1 MSANTQ
7 LNGTLTSDEINEI
20 ASRIVTSRKYKDLD
34 LPEETVLDL
43 INQSAKN
50 ARNFREVEKTVRQKL
65 HNIIAPYLESVNYEA
80 AVLDI
85 QSIPPSDKASIK
97 HFSLQMLES
106 HSSTRERI
114 PILTDFYKKIFSFTG
129 IPRQILDLACGF
141 NPFSLPWMN
150 LALETTYRAY
160 DLHQPRIDLIN
171 KYLTLVGRPPLA
183 EKRDILVN
191 PPKENADVAFFFKEA
206 HRFEQRQ
213 HGCNRAFWESL
224 NVRYLLVSLPAANL
238 TGSRSMVEGQRIL
251 VERTLKGLPWIV
263 NEITFSTEI
272 VFCIDKG
279 R

>member
-1 MSANTQ
+1 MKATLQANQ
-7 LNGTLTSDEINEI
+7 TLTSDAVKEIT
-20 ASRIVTSRKYKDLD
+20 SRILTSRKYKGLS
-34 LPEETVLDL
+34 LPEETILDL
-43 INQSAKN
+43 INQSKKN
-50 ARNFREVEKTVRQKL
+50 ARNSHEVEKTVRQKL
-65 HNIIAPYLESVNYEA
+65 HNIIAPYLESLNYEA
-80 AVLDI
+80 AVLDL
-85 QSIPPSDKASIK
+85 QSIPPSDKASIEQ
-97 HFSLQMLES
+97 FSLHMLES
-106 HSSTRERI
+106 HSSTLERI
-114 PILTDFYKKIFSFTG
+114 PIMTDFYKKIFSFTG
-129 IPRQILDLACGF
+129 TPSQILDLACGF

-150 LALETTYRAY
+150 IPLEINYHAY

-171 KYLTLVGRPPLA
+171 KYLTQIGRPPMA

-213 HGCNRAFWESL
+213 HGCNRIFWESL

-263 NEITFSTEI
+263 NEITFGTEI

>member
-1 MSANTQ
+1 MSANDQ
-7 LNGTLTSDEINEI
+7 SDQALTNDEVKEI
-20 ASRIVTSRKYKDLD
+20 TSRILSSRKYKGLD
-34 LPEETVLDL
+34 LPEDTVLDL
-43 INQSAKN
+43 INQSAKK
-50 ARNFREVEKTVRQKL
+50 ARNSRDVEKIVRQKL
-65 HNIIAPYLESVNYEA
+65 HNIIAPYLESLNYEA
-80 AVLDI
+80 AVLDL
-85 QSIPPSDKASIK
+85 QSIPPSDKASID
-97 HFSLQMLES
+97 HFSLRMLES

-129 IPRQILDLACGF
+129 TPGQILDLACGF
-141 NPFSLPWMN
+141 NPFAIPWMD
-150 LALETTYRAY
+150 LPLETTYRAY
-160 DLHQPRIDLIN
+160 DMHQPRIDFIN
-171 KYLTLVGRPPLA
+171 GYLTRIDRLPLA

-191 PPKENADVAFFFKEA
+191 PPKEDADVAFFFKEA

-238 TGSRSMVEGQRIL
+238 TGSRSMLEGQRIL

-263 NEITFSTEI
+263 HEIIFGTEI